1 MSESADIR
9 IAFVGCGGIADAHW
23 QGIRSHAPQLQVTA
37 TIDTDPSR
45 AAEMARATGARP
57 FTSLEAALDGA
68 DLDAVDIMLPH
79 HLHEEA
85 ATMAFAAGK
94 HVVLEKPMATT
105 LDACERILAAARAAG
120 TVFMIAEQ
128 SQYWP
133 DAVKVQQLIRE
144 GAIGEIITAR
154 AASVEPPVSAQGP
167 TRPWRL
173 VKAEA
178 GGGICI
184 DGGLHWIRPLRMW
197 LGDVDEVV
205 AALDYPHEE
214 MEGESLAYAI
224 FRFTSGKFAAYEAL
238 RAGAAQAPNEDFRV
252 TGTEGILVIENGR
265 TRRTVLYNPHH
276 PEGRDVPLP
285 LGATHS
291 LAYGLELADF
301 AQAVLKGT
309 PLTATPE
316 DSLGDLRT
324 VLAMYRS
331 AESRQWEK
339 VAD

>member
-1 MSESADIR
+1 MAESNSVR
-9 IAFVGCGGIADAHW
+9 IAFVGCGEIAQAHW
-23 QGIRSHAPQLQVTA
+23 RGIQSHAPQLQVVA
-37 TIDTDPSR
+37 AVDRNSSR
-45 AAEMARATGARP
+45 AAEIADQTGGRAFA
-57 FTSLEAALDGA
+57 SLEDALAWGNF
-68 DLDAVDIMLPH
+68 DAVDIMLPH
-79 HLHEEA
+79 IVHEEA
-85 ATMAFAAGK
+85 AILAFAAGK

-105 LDACERILAAARAAG
+105 IDACERILAAAREAG

-133 DAVKVQQLIRE
+133 DAVKVQRLIRD

-154 AASVEPPVSAQGP
+154 AASVEPPVSAEGP

-224 FRFTSGKFAAYEAL
+224 FRFASGKLAAYEAL

-265 TRRTVLYNPHH
+265 TRRTLLYDLHH
-276 PEGRDVPLP
+276 PEGHDVPLP
-285 LGATHS
+285 AGETRS
-291 LAYGLELADF
+291 SAYGLELADF
-301 AQAVLKGT
+301 ARAVLKGT

-339 VAD
+339 VQG